1 MLTLISYD
9 IVDNRRRS
17 MVLQLLKGYGSRVQR
32 SVFECQLSG
41 PEFATL
47 GRALRAIIDLQ
58 TDSVRCYRL
67 DVATVQRITIYG
79 VGAVSVAPTHW
90 LV

>member
-9 IVDNRRRS
+9 IVDNRRRGK
-17 MVLQLLKGYGSRVQR
+17 VFQLLKGYGSRVQC

-41 PEFATL
+41 PEFVRVSAQ
-47 GRALRAIIDLQ
+47 LRAIIDPQ
-58 TDSVRCYRL
+58 CDSVRCYRL
-67 DVATVQRITIYG
+67 DLAAVQRITILG
-79 VGAVSVAPTHW
+79 VGTISVEPTHW